1 MAWGVLPMTQSTGIS
16 ILSGDPMHA
25 ITRLILNS
33 ICGAESPE
41 EAVLLARI
49 HGLHIMDCLG
59 GPQLGLTDFTFV
71 ALRPDT
77 VTFLGNH
84 RSEEVPYN
92 DIRRRLEEEP

>member
-1 MAWGVLPMTQSTGIS
+1 
-16 ILSGDPMHA
+16 MHA

-49 HGLHIMDCLG
+49 CGLHVRDCIG

-71 ALRPDT
+71 ALRHDA
-77 VTFLGNH
+77 VTFLGKH
-84 RSEEVPYN
+84 RSEEVYYK
-92 DIRRRLEEEP
+92 DLRSFLEREP